1 MSNDDGGTV
10 ALGGLVQS
18 SLNNF
23 LTLIVESAGGLR
35 VTWGAAQRCYS
46 NICVRVVDGK
56 GTTDTGHLQPH
67 LIEKQD
73 GGVADNGTC
82 N

>member
-23 LTLIVESAGGLR
+23 LALIVESAGGL
-35 VTWGAAQRCYS
+35 G
-46 NICVRVVDGK
+46 VRGSVQQ
-56 GTTDTGHLQPH
+56 HLC
-67 LIEKQD
+67 ESR
-73 GGVADNGTC
+73 
-82 N
+82 

>member
-23 LTLIVESAGGLR
+23 LALIVESAGGLG
-35 VTWGAAQRCYS
+35 WGAAQRCYS
-46 NICVRVVDGK
+46 NICVRVVDRK
-56 GTTDTGHLQPH
+56 CTRDTGHLQPH